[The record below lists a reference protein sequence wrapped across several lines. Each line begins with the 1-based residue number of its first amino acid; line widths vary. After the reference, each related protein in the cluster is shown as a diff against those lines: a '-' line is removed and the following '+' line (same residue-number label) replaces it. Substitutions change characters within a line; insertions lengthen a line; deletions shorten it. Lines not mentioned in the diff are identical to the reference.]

1 MQDNKIDSAEMNKQ
15 QAKPEKTGPI
25 EYVREKLGNAA
36 EALHDQQERFEN
48 KAKQVLGMDK
58 PVQHRPNTVSEEE
71 WNNGGNF

>member
-48 KAKQVLGMDK
+48 KAKHALGLDK
-58 PVQHRPNTVSEEE
+58 TYDNKPH
-71 WNNGGNF
+71 